1 MTGISF
7 YCFLWRLISVRRVRA
22 SNGRQ
27 NRFFYR
33 SHRNGQSRKN
43 IVFMRLCGVSGI
55 HFLRH
60 GEQIILLFF
69 TIESCTLD
77 ISWNS
82 YPVHSHKFKNFR
94 QIKRFFFR
102 PVRIFPMLNQP
113 YSNHVVIQCILV
125 IFALNIVTTKKPV
138 LNRRLCIKPTKT
150 CFGCFYIIL
159 CPFSIHSAII
169 LIL

>member
-69 TIESCTLD
+69 IERKPENL
-77 ISWNS
+77 
-82 YPVHSHKFKNFR
+82 
-94 QIKRFFFR
+94 
-102 PVRIFPMLNQP
+102 RIFWL
-113 YSNHVVIQCILV
+113 SLFTGKVVEINGILPLSACGRRAAEKMHLTGTARLV
-125 IFALNIVTTKKPV
+125 KKQFRNDRSRFGTANYKNNISAVY
-138 LNRRLCIKPTKT
+138 
-150 CFGCFYIIL
+150 GAAHAE
-159 CPFSIHSAII
+159 PF
-169 LIL
+169 

>member
-69 TIESCTLD
+69 ILRSARLYFDSAAGLCQYFQTIYYHK
-77 ISWNS
+77 IKNNS
-82 YPVHSHKFKNFR
+82 TVFRYFFCHRRNAAAVRFICFGKIRHIFKTAF
-94 QIKRFFFR
+94 KSRFGD
-102 PVRIFPMLNQP
+102 RIF
-113 YSNHVVIQCILV
+113 
-125 IFALNIVTTKKPV
+125 
-138 LNRRLCIKPTKT
+138 
-150 CFGCFYIIL
+150 
-159 CPFSIHSAII
+159 SA
-169 LIL
+169 

>member
-27 NRFFYR
+27 NRFLYR

-55 HFLRH
+55 HFLRC

-69 TIESCTLD
+69 INNTLTTNIPTITYKAFYFFNSSSIFLCIPS
-77 ISWNS
+77 ISGKIN
-82 YPVHSHKFKNFR
+82 
-94 QIKRFFFR
+94 
-102 PVRIFPMLNQP
+102 RIPRRYIANTSRKLTDSSL
-113 YSNHVVIQCILV
+113 SNLLC
-125 IFALNIVTTKKPV
+125 IVTG
-138 LNRRLCIKPTKT
+138 L
-150 CFGCFYIIL
+150 
-159 CPFSIHSAII
+159 FSTVCTWSR
-169 LIL
+169 

>member
-69 TIESCTLD
+69 
-77 ISWNS
+77 
-82 YPVHSHKFKNFR
+82 
-94 QIKRFFFR
+94 
-102 PVRIFPMLNQP
+102 
-113 YSNHVVIQCILV
+113 
-125 IFALNIVTTKKPV
+125 
-138 LNRRLCIKPTKT
+138 
-150 CFGCFYIIL
+150 IIL
-159 CPFSIHSAII
+159 LIQFFLPFAHRLNDYNGELPKQPSNSKNYCTNQNRNREKSYRISRKSADADTNFCNFVSH
-169 LIL
+169 

>member
-69 TIESCTLD
+69 IAYCCSYILSFRVP
-77 ISWNS
+77 ISNISHQDPENDFHFDAVLLLIPLWFTDSHPTS
-82 YPVHSHKFKNFR
+82 YLSLAGFEV
-94 QIKRFFFR
+94 
-102 PVRIFPMLNQP
+102 
-113 YSNHVVIQCILV
+113 C
-125 IFALNIVTTKKPV
+125 
-138 LNRRLCIKPTKT
+138 
-150 CFGCFYIIL
+150 
-159 CPFSIHSAII
+159 FSISHVSPGRSAV
-169 LIL
+169 